1 MQMKLISAFQTDQKV
16 FLITEY
22 YPGGDMFS
30 LLEQTHKMSERAAL
44 FYLAEILLAI
54 EYLHTINIVYRDLKP
69 ENVVLDLAG
78 HVRLIDFGL
87 CKESVTMKNTFKT
100 FFFNHIFSSTF

>member
-1 MQMKLISAFQTDQKV
+1 MFFKHFLQIKLISSFQTEQKV

-22 YPGGDMFS
+22 YPGGDMFN
-30 LLEQTHKMSERAAL
+30 LLEQTHKMSERVAL

-54 EYLHTINIVYRDLKP
+54 QYLHSINIVYRDLKP
-69 ENVVLDLAG
+69 ENVVLDLDG

-87 CKESVTMKNTFKT
+87 CKESIDEHSLTHT
-100 FFFNHIFSSTF
+100 

>member
-1 MQMKLISAFQTDQKV
+1 MKQFFQIKLISSFQTEQKV

-22 YPGGDMFS
+22 YPGGDMFN
-30 LLEQTHKMSERAAL
+30 LLEQTHKMSERVAL

-54 EYLHTINIVYRDLKP
+54 QYLHSINIVYRDLKP

-78 HVRLIDFGL
+78 HIRLIDFGL
-87 CKESVTMKNTFKT
+87 CKESVRTYSN
-100 FFFNHIFSSTF
+100 